1 MVLGILSHSSK
12 LKEIINL
19 IFFLYDETSDVK
31 SHLVSFEVGE
41 RNRFG
46 SVYPTFV
53 KIIFLLLG
61 QASLVLNDFF
71 ELFQKLKLFY
81 LLVSAIV

>member
-1 MVLGILSHSSK
+1 
-12 LKEIINL
+12 
-19 IFFLYDETSDVK
+19 
-31 SHLVSFEVGE
+31 VSFEVGE

-61 QASLVLNDFF
+61 QASLVLDDFF
-71 ELFQKLKLFY
+71 ELFQKLKLFD
-81 LLVSAIV
+81 LLVCAIV